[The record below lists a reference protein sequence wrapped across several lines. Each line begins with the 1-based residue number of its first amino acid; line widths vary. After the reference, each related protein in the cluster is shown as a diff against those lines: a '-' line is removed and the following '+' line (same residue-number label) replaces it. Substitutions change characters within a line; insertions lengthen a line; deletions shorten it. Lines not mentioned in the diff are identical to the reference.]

1 MSGHSKWAT
10 IKRSKAKTDAARGK
24 SFTKVIREIA
34 AAARI
39 GGGDPAGNPRLRLA
53 IDKSKSIN
61 MPADNIK
68 RAIDKATG
76 GGEGANLEEVTYEG
90 YGPGGVAVMIE
101 CITDN
106 KLRTLGEIRFIFSRH
121 GGNLGE
127 GGSVAWMFKK
137 KGILNFEKSK
147 VNEDKLMADAID
159 AGAEDINSE
168 ESIITVETA
177 PEKFEQV
184 KNALASK
191 KYEPATA
198 EITMLPTNTIR
209 LEGENAQKILK
220 LIDAFEENDDVQNVH
235 ANFDISDEIM
245 AASDK

>member
-1 MSGHSKWAT
+1 
-10 IKRSKAKTDAARGK
+10 
-24 SFTKVIREIA
+24 
-34 AAARI
+34 
-39 GGGDPAGNPRLRLA
+39 
-53 IDKSKSIN
+53 
-61 MPADNIK
+61 
-68 RAIDKATG
+68 
-76 GGEGANLEEVTYEG
+76 
-90 YGPGGVAVMIE
+90 
-101 CITDN
+101 
-106 KLRTLGEIRFIFSRH
+106 
-121 GGNLGE
+121 
-127 GGSVAWMFKK
+127 
-137 KGILNFEKSK
+137 
-147 VNEDKLMADAID
+147 MADAID